1 MSGLAKDFVSHFSVI
16 RDPRIERNKRHK
28 LESILFIALCS
39 VLSHVESWEG
49 MEEFG
54 EARREWLSKYVDLSN
69 GIPSA
74 DTFGRV
80 FAQLS
85 PQEFEKGFL
94 SWIRGVYEKTEGE
107 VIAIDGKTLRGSRH
121 TSIGQSPLHLVS
133 AWASANRLLL
143 GQVETEDKSNEIEAI
158 PRLLAILDL
167 KGCIVTIDAM
177 GCQSEIAKKIQ
188 EKGSDYVLAL
198 KGNQGTL
205 HEDVK
210 QYWEDPELPKK
221 EYDEYETTEKGHGRI
236 EVRRCRV
243 TDQIQWLEPRKEWMG
258 LRSIV
263 EIESQRRKGEQ
274 NTVERRYYLTSLKA
288 DAREVAKA
296 IRVHW
301 EIENKVHW
309 CLDVTFREDQSTVR
323 IKQAARNFALL
334 RRLAMNM
341 LRKDTSTKRSLN
353 LKRHR
358 AALKPEYLE
367 LVLAIN

>member
-1 MSGLAKDFVSHFSVI
+1 MDKTAGDFVSHFSII
-16 RDPRIERNKRHK
+16 RDPRIERTKLHK
-28 LESILFIALCS
+28 LESILFIAVCS
-39 VLSHVESWEG
+39 VLCGIESWEG

-54 EARREWLSKYVDLSN
+54 EARQEWLAKYVDLSN
-69 GIPSA
+69 GIPSH
-74 DTFGRV
+74 DTFGRL
-80 FAQLS
+80 FAQLA

-94 SWIRGVYEKTEGE
+94 SWVSGVYKKTEGE

-121 TSIGQSPLHLVS
+121 GSIGQSPLHLVS

-143 GQVETEDKSNEIEAI
+143 GQVETAEKSNEIEAI
-158 PRLLAILDL
+158 PRLLEILDL

-177 GCQSEIAKKIQ
+177 GCQKEIAEKIQ
-188 EKGSDYVLAL
+188 DKKADYVLAL

-210 QYWEDPELPKK
+210 QYWEDPKLPKD
-221 EYDEYETTEKGHGRI
+221 EYDEYETAEKGHGRLEI
-236 EVRRCRV
+236 RRCRV
-243 TDQIQWLEPRKEWMG
+243 SDKIKWLEPRKDWKG
-258 LRSIV
+258 LQSIV
-263 EIESQRRKGEQ
+263 ELESQRQIGEQ

-288 DAREVAKA
+288 DAKEVARA
-296 IRVHW
+296 IRAHW

-323 IKQAARNFALL
+323 VKQAAQNFALL

-341 LRKDTSTKRSLN
+341 LRKDTSTKKSLN
-353 LKRHR
+353 MKRHR
-358 AALKPEYLE
+358 AALKTEYLE